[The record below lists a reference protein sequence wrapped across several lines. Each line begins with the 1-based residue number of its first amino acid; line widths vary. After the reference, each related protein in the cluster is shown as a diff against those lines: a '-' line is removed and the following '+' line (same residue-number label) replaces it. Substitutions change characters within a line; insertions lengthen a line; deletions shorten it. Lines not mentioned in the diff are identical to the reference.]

1 MDRSASSLG
10 ETAGNIFYVF
20 LPEMKK
26 ASQHQ
31 QVVPNRLANRSFAT
45 IKTGNDHFK

>member
-1 MDRSASSLG
+1 MMDRSASSLG

-31 QVVPNRLANRSFAT
+31 QVVLIAT
-45 IKTGNDHFK
+45 GRRWLLK